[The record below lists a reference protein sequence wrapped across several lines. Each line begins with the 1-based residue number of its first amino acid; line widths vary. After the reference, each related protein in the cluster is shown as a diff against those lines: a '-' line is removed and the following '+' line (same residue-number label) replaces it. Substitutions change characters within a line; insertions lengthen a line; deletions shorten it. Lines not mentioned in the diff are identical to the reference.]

1 MLLNG
6 FKAHARTELDHKLSR
21 DEAQEMLNEKYD
33 TETALLVESSVTD
46 CVVQLSEVYE
56 DLASIKESMKAIQE
70 Q

>member
-1 MLLNG
+1 
-6 FKAHARTELDHKLSR
+6 
-21 DEAQEMLNEKYD
+21 MLNEKYD